1 LGGVSTYITFDAL
14 AFNMEIIHA
23 HLEDQGQQIYLSVI
37 DNDGKPKIKTY
48 EILNDTFVEN
58 DTLIQD
64 PPCDI

>member
-1 LGGVSTYITFDAL
+1 
-14 AFNMEIIHA
+14 MEIIHA

-48 EILNDTFVEN
+48 EILNYTFVEN